1 MNYQNIQTILISKNL
16 YTKSQAIGL
25 INNVFNLSISKI
37 EESSDYFRF
46 WQYDSFLHDKY
57 DIIQSDHPG
66 VLLII
71 PHKY

>member
-1 MNYQNIQTILISKNL
+1 MDYKNIQTILVSKNF
-16 YTKSQAIGL
+16 YNKSQAIAL
-25 INNVFNLSISKI
+25 IINVFNLSVSKI

-57 DIIQSDHPG
+57 DIIQSDICG
-66 VLLII
+66 VTLII